1 MACELCVCVYIQKA
15 EAETER
21 LQAEIELNG
30 EDSGSF
36 ATFVSDSKGRDEHE
50 RTRLSE
56 LVSYCQPLPPLR
68 FPPLPLSLVLT
79 RTPMC
84 GQRDQ
89 LTAIAEQR
97 EDNISTEMSLTNTLK
112 EKVQATRDSARK
124 YLALKGVHKERLGFL
139 GDNNKID
146 RRKQQCLTLAS
157 PAAPP
162 ARPHTHHQHRTT
174 RAGTTARHQRH
185 TDRAIE
191 CSQRS
196 LESL

>member
-1 MACELCVCVYIQKA
+1 
-15 EAETER
+15 
-21 LQAEIELNG
+21 
-30 EDSGSF
+30 
-36 ATFVSDSKGRDEHE
+36 
-50 RTRLSE
+50 
-56 LVSYCQPLPPLR
+56 
-68 FPPLPLSLVLT
+68 
-79 RTPMC
+79 MC
-84 GQRDQ
+84 GQRHQ

-146 RRKQQCLTLAS
+146 RRKQQRLPLAS

-162 ARPHTHHQHRTT
+162 VLTHTNTAHT